1 MTEKEARRIFYQII
15 AAVKYCHNNC
25 VVHRDL
31 KAENL
36 LLDAKM
42 NIKLAGLFCS
52 LSFNWIIIHIN
63 YHYFS
68 FDYYCRF
75 WVQ

>member
-1 MTEKEARRIFYQII
+1 MTEKEARRIFQQILS
-15 AAVKYCHNNC
+15 AVKYCHNNC

-42 NIKLAGLFCS
+42 NIKLAGLFMLL
-52 LSFNWIIIHIN
+52 LSVAVV
-63 YHYFS
+63 FS
-68 FDYYCRF
+68 FWHSSLTRF
-75 WVQ
+75 SCHD